1 MLNLLI
7 YINRLLTTTNWR
19 VHIIHMTLEIFILLA
34 YLQNI
39 LLIRGSK
46 QYEFIKNDLD
56 KTSTNSEIVWIVVH
70 QHKPLYST
78 NQDKV
83 EAKQLRNTYQLLFQQ
98 YGVDLVISSHNQ
110 YYEGHTLWFIT
121 TNTKKQQIRKEN
133 HSQ

>member
-1 MLNLLI
+1 LKIAIGNHDAEFANI
-7 YINRLLTTTNWR
+7 YKQIVDYHQLKSPYYSHDFRN
-19 VHIIHMTLEIFILLA
+19 IHFIS
-34 YLQNI
+34 I
-39 LLIRGSK
+39 STEHPFDKGSK

-110 YYEGHTLWFIT
+110 YYEGHTL
-121 TNTKKQQIRKEN
+121 
-133 HSQ
+133 